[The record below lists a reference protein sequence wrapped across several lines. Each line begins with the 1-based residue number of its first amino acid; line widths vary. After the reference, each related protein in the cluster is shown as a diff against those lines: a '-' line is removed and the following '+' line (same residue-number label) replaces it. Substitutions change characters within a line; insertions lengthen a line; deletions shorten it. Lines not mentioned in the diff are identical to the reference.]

1 MTRENYRLA
10 WRVRTA
16 VLSDLEQITD
26 LWLRAR
32 RRARP
37 AIPTPVHTDDEVHR
51 WFADVVLPERDVWLA
66 VDPYP
71 SVDPY
76 RSVLGLL
83 VLDGGWVDQLY
94 VDPDHLGKGIGSR
107 LLSVAKARSPEVLQL
122 WTFAANHRARNFYE
136 RHGFV
141 ITDRTDGA
149 RNEEEAPDI
158 LYCWTAG

>member
-1 MTRENYRLA
+1 MMSENYRLA

-32 RRARP
+32 RRAIP
-37 AIPTPVHTDDEVHR
+37 AIPTPVHTDDEVRR
-51 WFADVVLPERDVWLA
+51 WFADVVLPDRGVWVA
-66 VDPYP
+66 VDP
-71 SVDPY
+71 SL
-76 RSVLGLL
+76 SVLGLL
-83 VLDGGWVDQLY
+83 VLDGDWVDQLY
-94 VDPDHLGKGIGSR
+94 VDPDQLGKGIGSR

-158 LYCWTAG
+158 LYRWTAE